1 MLFESL
7 GATQIVEGGQSMN
20 PSAADLVEAIGR
32 TRAESVFL
40 LPNNSNVVL
49 AAEQAA
55 TLSEK
60 NVRVIRT
67 DSIPA
72 GLAAMVAFDP
82 SRDAEENAE
91 EMEEAVAAVATGAV
105 TVASKDAQLNGLAV
119 RKGNFLGLADGEP
132 VAQGTSFDE
141 VARAVVDKLLAE
153 PRGVMTLLTGADEP
167 DVKALVTALEEQHP
181 GLELEVHPGG
191 QPLYPLLL
199 SAE

>member
-1 MLFESL
+1 
-7 GATQIVEGGQSMN
+7 MN
-20 PSAADLVEAIGR
+20 PSAADLVAAIGR
-32 TRAESVFL
+32 TRADSAIL

-55 TLSEK
+55 ALSEK

-82 SRDAEENAE
+82 TRDVEANVE
-91 EMEEAVAAVATGAV
+91 EMEEAVATVATGAV
-105 TVASKDAQLNGLAV
+105 TIASKDAQLNGLAV
-119 RKGNFLGLADGEP
+119 QKGNFLGLADGEP
-132 VAQGTSFDE
+132 VAQGTDFDE
-141 VARAVVDKLLAE
+141 VARAVVDRLLLQ
-153 PRGVMTLLTGADEP
+153 PRGVMTLLTGSDEP
-167 DVKALVTALEEQHP
+167 DVGALVAELEAKHP
-181 GLELEVHPGG
+181 DLELEVHPGG